1 MKTMRTD
8 FESTRIAGCR
18 GVLGNVTCAW
28 QNKSSAWGWLIWPKI
43 VSCSETFAHQEV
55 DRKNGNQFPSIED
68 NGMPTECEFPIALS
82 RPYALKFQSFSTGEL
97 SGCEFRLQWP
107 AATATQ
113 RCGPRTPQ
121 GTKLREKRKGI
132 TEYIPP
138 SWSQT
143 DYCLSIE
150 YCLSF
155 LDLMEPM
162 VLLGM
167 FQCMSRDVK
176 SVLFLLRSL
185 YHFTSFVLILVIL
198 TILSWNYSS
207 WLHCFL
213 RHASWRDRWSS

>member
-1 MKTMRTD
+1 M
-8 FESTRIAGCR
+8 
-18 GVLGNVTCAW
+18 
-28 QNKSSAWGWLIWPKI
+28 
-43 VSCSETFAHQEV
+43 SCSETFAHQEV

-121 GTKLREKRKGI
+121 GTKPREKRKGI
-132 TEYIPP
+132 TEYIAP
-138 SWSQT
+138 SLSRT
-143 DYCLSIE
+143 D

-155 LDLMEPM
+155 LDLLEPM

-185 YHFTSFVLILVIL
+185 YHFTILCSDLVIL
-198 TILSWNYSS
+198 KNPQLKKTN
-207 WLHCFL
+207 
-213 RHASWRDRWSS
+213 R